1 MAFVHFPQKL
11 VEPTNIQYEQYILK
25 CATDS
30 KSSTRM
36 WGVTVPIS
44 MAGGGSIQLGIYNTK
59 EKALEQTKSYF
70 DSILERATTIP
81 PTPVSSPTAAMTK
94 KPT

>member
-11 VEPTNIQYEQYILK
+11 AEPTNIQYERYIFK
-25 CATDS
+25 CATGS
-30 KSSTRM
+30 KSPTRT

-44 MAGGGSIQLGIYNTK
+44 LAGGGSIQLGIYNTK

-70 DSILERATTIP
+70 DGILEHATTIP
-81 PTPVSSPTAAMTK
+81 PTPVSSPATSMTK

>member
-1 MAFVHFPQKL
+1 
-11 VEPTNIQYEQYILK
+11 
-25 CATDS
+25 
-30 KSSTRM
+30 
-36 WGVTVPIS
+36 

-70 DSILERATTIP
+70 DGILEHATTIP
-81 PTPVSSPTAAMTK
+81 PTPVSSPATSMTK